1 MGRPKS
7 EIRLTGNLRI
17 QEDLKREIKI
27 TAIRRR
33 MKEYQLVEEMWKLWQ
48 DRQKGTG
55 QGLQNVVSRE
65 FTELTPEESS
75 KLLAVLDFMR
85 NPERVAA
92 EFRSVLL
99 TALESIQYLMGR
111 AAQGEGAGQGEEEG
125 QGEDPGPAD
134 ESGEA

>member
-17 QEDLKREIKI
+17 REDLKREIKI

-55 QGLQNVVSRE
+55 QGPQNVVSQE
-65 FTELTPEESS
+65 FTELSPEESS
-75 KLLAVLDFMR
+75 KLSAVLEFMR
-85 NPERVAA
+85 NPGRVQQQ
-92 EFRSVLL
+92 FRSVLV
-99 TALESIQYLMGR
+99 TALESIQYSMGR
-111 AAQGEGAGQGEEEG
+111 AAQGEGAGQGEGEG
-125 QGEDPGPAD
+125 RGEGPGPVD
-134 ESGEA
+134 ESDEA